1 MPDLLQDRTAIVTG
15 AARGIGKAIATSF
28 ALEGAKVMLC
38 DVDEEEGQAVAD
50 ELVRQ
55 GLTAAFR
62 YCDVAERLDVRNL
75 VRATCDQFEAL
86 DIVVNNA
93 GIAAGGD
100 FLTLSEESFDEVI
113 RTNLKGT
120 FLVAQ
125 AAAQEMVRQV
135 EAGGRPGTIINMSSV
150 NGVVAL
156 PGQTAYCASKG
167 GIQQLTKS
175 IAVALAPHGIRVNA
189 IGPGSIE
196 TDMLA
201 GVNST
206 PGAMETILART
217 PLGRIASPG
226 EVASIALFLASDLA
240 SYVTGETIYVDGG
253 RLALNYT
260 MPVKGQD

>member
-1 MPDLLQDRTAIVTG
+1 MADLLEGKVAIVTG
-15 AARGIGKAIATSF
+15 AARGIGKAIAF
-28 ALEGAKVMLC
+28 AFAREGASLMLC
-38 DVDEEEGQAVAD
+38 DVDDDEGQAVAD
-50 ELVRQ
+50 ELTSL
-55 GLTAAFR
+55 GFPADFR
-62 YCDVAERLDVRNL
+62 YCDVGERLDVRNL
-75 VRATCDQFEAL
+75 VRATCDRFDAV

-93 GIAAGGD
+93 GIAKGGD
-100 FLTLSEESFDEVI
+100 FLTLGEDDFDEVI

-135 EAGGRPGTIINMSSV
+135 EAGGKPGTIINMSSV

-156 PGQTAYCASKG
+156 PAQTAYSASKG
-167 GIQQLTKS
+167 AIQQLTKS
-175 IAVALAPHGIRVNA
+175 VAVALAPHGIRVNA

-206 PGAMETILART
+206 PGALDTILART
-217 PLGRIASPG
+217 PLGRVASPD
-226 EVASIALFLASDLA
+226 EVASIAVFLASDMA

-260 MPVKGQD
+260 MAPKA